1 MKFFV
6 TASNSNSNV
15 LNIMKIVSIIEKK
28 VKGLIF
34 MEKNLLNSPQPE
46 LNVIDSIF
54 AEMVLDK
61 ALLDFRKEKIQQ
73 KIDQSLR
80 DKNKREFIRLTE
92 ELKNVS

>member
-1 MKFFV
+1 
-6 TASNSNSNV
+6 
-15 LNIMKIVSIIEKK
+15 
-28 VKGLIF
+28 
-34 MEKNLLNSPQPE
+34 MEKNLLYSPQPE
-46 LNVIDSIF
+46 GNVTDSLF

-80 DKNKREFIRLTE
+80 DRNKKEFLRLTE